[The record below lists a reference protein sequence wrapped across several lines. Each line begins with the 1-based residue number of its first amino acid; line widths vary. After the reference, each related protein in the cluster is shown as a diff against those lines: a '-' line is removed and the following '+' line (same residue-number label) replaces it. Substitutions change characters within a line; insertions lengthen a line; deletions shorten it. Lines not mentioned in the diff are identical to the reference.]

1 MNIVFLWQ
9 NFFLIRFPHVLTRET
24 EWIKEWERELFNQR
38 VRNDG
43 TSNTPLLYLATGG
56 ALKLEINYKSS
67 MTLVKR
73 KSFIIV
79 FFSRTKTNKV
89 VGTKFFLFHLKSLF
103 LNATWK
109 SLVSCNTEW
118 SQSTGL
124 LLIKER
130 ERESERERERCV
142 FLCLCVCVCVCMR
155 ERESKYGS
163 KKA

>member
-1 MNIVFLWQ
+1 M
-9 NFFLIRFPHVLTRET
+9 
-24 EWIKEWERELFNQR
+24 
-38 VRNDG
+38 
-43 TSNTPLLYLATGG
+43 TS
-56 ALKLEINYKSS
+56 
-67 MTLVKR
+67 VKR

-79 FFSRTKTNKV
+79 FFSRTKKNKV

-130 ERESERERERCV
+130 ERLSSEDLNQQTPIFNKPVV
-142 FLCLCVCVCVCMR
+142 FIFLSLSLVFIPSLAAGAKLATTNIALPLLYFKPFR
-155 ERESKYGS
+155 YPYHHFPASGHTGS
-163 KKA
+163 STLKFGMIKKHNEGCTNIWTTNF